1 VVDRWGRLDV
11 VVHNAV
17 YMPLIRFEDTP
28 AELWWHQLHISLGGM
43 FNAVRASWEVM
54 KAQGGGHVMGIA
66 SGSSVRG
73 YKDEVTYCAGKHG
86 QEGFVKSLALE
97 SAPYNIAINT
107 VGPGKPIKTTDITW
121 EQFDALSAETK
132 AGWANPVE
140 LGKAFVW
147 LAAQPPS
154 RFSGLRFDAG
164 PLADTIA
171 AEGYDFDFAPEKVTL
186 YVDDFRARLEWQ
198 ANYPD

>member
-1 VVDRWGRLDV
+1 LDV

-43 FNAVRASWEVM
+43 FSAVRASWDVM

-66 SGSSVRG
+66 SGSSLRG
-73 YKDEVTYCAGKHG
+73 YENEVTYCAGKHG
-86 QEGFVKSLALE
+86 QEGFVKALALE

-107 VGPGKPIKTTDITW
+107 MGPGKPIKTPGVTW
-121 EQFDALSAETK
+121 EQLEALPAETK
-132 AGWANPVE
+132 GGWADPVE

-147 LAAQPPS
+147 LAQPSPLKGSAACALMPVRSQTPS
-154 RFSGLRFDAG
+154 LPRSTPG
-164 PLADTIA
+164 PCT
-171 AEGYDFDFAPEKVTL
+171 GP
-186 YVDDFRARLEWQ
+186 
-198 ANYPD
+198 